1 MAKLIIGSYLTEEY
15 AINAINAYELKGH
28 EAKNIILLTNSS
40 LPERLEN
47 RTDVNVSSIS
57 HDVEKSPTLLT
68 KIKRFIINHADIELD
83 TIEKLVHFGLSK
95 GQAETALAEVKA
107 GRILVLADDQLKMG
121 HNATIEQAS
130 SL

>member
-1 MAKLIIGSYLTEEY
+1 MAKLIIGSYTTEEY

-28 EAKNIILLTNSS
+28 EDKNIILLTNIS
-40 LPERLEN
+40 LPKMIEN
-47 RTDVNVSSIS
+47 RTDVNVSNIS

-107 GRILVLADDQLKMG
+107 GKILVLADDQLKMG
-121 HNATIEQAS
+121 NNVT
-130 SL
+130 LK